1 MVYTKYIPMAKN
13 KLLTI
18 KVTEQEKAELKK
30 LAKEDGHNSV
40 AGFIMWLIRQY
51 EKGKLRKRK

>member
-1 MVYTKYIPMAKN
+1 MKN

-18 KVTEQEKAELKK
+18 KTTDKEKAELKK
-30 LAKEDGHNSV
+30 LAREDGHNSV

-51 EKGKLRKRK
+51 KEGRLVRKK

>member
-1 MVYTKYIPMAKN
+1 MKN

-18 KVTEQEKAELKK
+18 KVTEEEKAKLKK
-30 LAKEDGHNSV
+30 LAKEEGHNSV

-51 EKGKLRKRK
+51 EKGKLKQRK

>member
-1 MVYTKYIPMAKN
+1 MYIHMKN

-18 KVTEQEKAELKK
+18 RITDKERADLKS
-30 LAKEDGHNSV
+30 LAQKEGHNSV

-51 EKGKLRKRK
+51 EQGKLRKTK

>member
-1 MVYTKYIPMAKN
+1 MKD

-18 KVTEQEKAELKK
+18 KTTDKEKAELKR
-30 LAKEDGHNSV
+30 LATREGHNSV

-51 EKGKLRKRK
+51 KEGRLVRK